1 MTLIAANGP
10 RPNPFTWTR
19 LALLPGLWALAL
31 TGHASALGVG
41 LAAAALTDVLD
52 GRLARRD
59 SRYAAGDLDA
69 LADKA
74 LALSVA
80 GWLALLRPALW
91 RAHPALLLTA
101 AAVYG
106 AMLLYGR
113 WKFGQVSTLHLHS
126 GRVGGVLQAVFV
138 LHALFSGGY
147 SPLLLYL
154 AVGSFSLAAAEELL
168 ILLTHATLDPEAVRS
183 IGPYVRDRWRARRG

>member
-1 MTLIAANGP
+1 MKPAGGT
-10 RPNPFTWTR
+10 RPNPFTWLR
-19 LALLPGLWALAL
+19 LLLLPGLWALAL
-31 TGHASALGVG
+31 AGQAAWLGVG
-41 LAAAALTDVLD
+41 LAAAVLTDVLD
-52 GRLARRD
+52 GRLAQRD
-59 SRYAAGDLDA
+59 PRYAAGDLDA

-80 GWLALLRPALW
+80 GWLAWLRPAIW
-91 RAHPALLLTA
+91 RAHPALLLLA

-113 WKFGQVSTLHLHS
+113 VKFGKLSTLHLHS
-126 GRVGGVLQAVFV
+126 GKIGGALQALFV

-154 AVGSFSLAAAEELL
+154 AVGSFILAAAEELL
-168 ILLTHATLDPEAVRS
+168 ILITHDDVDPEVVRS
-183 IGPYVRDRWRARRG
+183 IGPWLVKRWRAR

>member
-1 MTLIAANGP
+1 MSFQSVTGSRA
-10 RPNPFTWTR
+10 NPFTLTR

-52 GRLARRD
+52 GRLAK
-59 SRYAAGDLDA
+59 SHPRYAAGDLDA

-74 LALSVA
+74 LAFSVA
-80 GWLALLRPALW
+80 GWLALLRPGLW

-113 WKFGQVSTLHLHS
+113 LKFGQVSTLHLHS

-147 SPLLLYL
+147 SALLLYL
-154 AVGSFSLAAAEELL
+154 AVGSFIVAAAEELL
-168 ILLTHATLDPEAVRS
+168 ILITHSTLDPEAVRS
-183 IGPYVRDRWRARRG
+183 IVPWVRARWRQR